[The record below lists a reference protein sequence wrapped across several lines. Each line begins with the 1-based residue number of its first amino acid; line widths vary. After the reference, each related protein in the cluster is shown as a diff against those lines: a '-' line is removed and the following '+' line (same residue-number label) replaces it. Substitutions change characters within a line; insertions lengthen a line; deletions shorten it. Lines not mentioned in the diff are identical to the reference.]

1 MIAARVHP
9 FPSRTRKLSSPAL
22 KILGWRRL
30 FFCLYATQGLSR
42 KRGLSLGSLKR
53 SHAFPFGKLPEKGN
67 WRGNATFSRPKT
79 FLKKFEKRGCN
90 FRRGVVLLLSRRERR
105 QKPKEL
111 VLIAARVHP
120 FPSRTRKL
128 SSPALKILGWRRL
141 LFAFLCKV
149 TYRLFNR
156 FFPSPIMAFS
166 SVFYWFS
173 LDLPCT
179 MA

>member
-1 MIAARVHP
+1 MSAYTLGISEKGP
-9 FPSRTRKLSSPAL
+9 LSS
-22 KILGWRRL
+22 
-30 FFCLYATQGLSR
+30 
-42 KRGLSLGSLKR
+42 GSLKR

-67 WRGNATFSRPKT
+67 WRGNTTFSRPKT

-105 QKPKEL
+105 QKTEEL

-128 SSPALKILGWRRL
+128 SSPALKILGWRRPGKIGFRQHCFKPL
-141 LFAFLCKV
+141 TKVSGFLFAFLCKV

-156 FFPSPIMAFS
+156 FFPSPNIAFS